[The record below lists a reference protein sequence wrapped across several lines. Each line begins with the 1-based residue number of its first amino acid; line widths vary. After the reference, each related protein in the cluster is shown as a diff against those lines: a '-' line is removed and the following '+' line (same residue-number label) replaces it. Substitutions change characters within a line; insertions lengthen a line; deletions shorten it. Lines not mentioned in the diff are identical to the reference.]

1 MIFSEHFGWK
11 KSTMQQQNYTLQHLI
26 EKIDLLTQA
35 ILANKKTLTLDECA
49 AYTDLSTSHLYKLT
63 SSGAIPHYKP
73 NGKKLYF
80 DRSEI
85 DTWLKQNRVS
95 TRAEIEQR
103 AADHMT
109 IGGR

>member
-1 MIFSEHFGWK
+1 
-11 KSTMQQQNYTLQHLI
+11 MQEQVITLHHILNKI
-26 EKIDLLTQA
+26 EILTQA
-35 ILANKKTLTLDECA
+35 VLSNKTTLTLDECA

-85 DTWLKQNRVS
+85 DAWLRQNRVS
-95 TRAEIEQR
+95 TRAEIEQQ

>member
-1 MIFSEHFGWK
+1 
-11 KSTMQQQNYTLQHLI
+11 MQQQTYTLQHLI
-26 EKIDLLTQA
+26 DKIEILTQA
-35 ILANKKTLTLDECA
+35 VLANKNTLTLDECA

-85 DTWLKQNRVS
+85 DAWLRQNRVS
-95 TRAEIEQR
+95 TRAEIEQQ